1 MASEGGQIG
10 MLGEAGSIE
19 VAGRLGLALCMAI
32 FLGLAFE
39 GIYKLDQRANPGG
52 IRSFPML
59 TTIGAVLFLL
69 QPVSLLPFGIGLGAV
84 AIWQHAHL
92 RSTPVDSGRQS
103 SLMIPTASVLA
114 YALGPVA
121 LTQPAWV
128 VVASAVTAVLLIESR
143 EALHRLVREIAPT
156 EIFTLGKF
164 LILIGVILPLVPRHP
179 IVAWSPITP
188 FQVWLALVATST
200 LSYASY
206 LLQTYLPK
214 RSNALLPAV
223 LGGLYSSTVTTVAL
237 ARQQAAAGG
246 TRRDFSVGI
255 VIATVIMYLRIG
267 VIVAVFD
274 WSLALLLLPALIA
287 LALLGL
293 AIALYDWRHIR
304 GSADAPVGQLPA
316 VNPLQLATALSFAAM
331 FVVIALLSNWVRTGF
346 GQRGVF
352 ALAAITGAADIDPF
366 VLSLAQGGVTA
377 MPVGALC
384 AAILFAASS
393 NNALKAVYAI
403 SFGDLRSCRRSATEL
418 LLLGLAG
425 IAAAFGY
432 LYHA

>member
-1 MASEGGQIG
+1 
-10 MLGEAGSIE
+10 
-19 VAGRLGLALCMAI
+19 
-32 FLGLAFE
+32 
-39 GIYKLDQRANPGG
+39 
-52 IRSFPML
+52 
-59 TTIGAVLFLL
+59 
-69 QPVSLLPFGIGLGAV
+69 
-84 AIWQHAHL
+84 
-92 RSTPVDSGRQS
+92 
-103 SLMIPTASVLA
+103 
-114 YALGPVA
+114 
-121 LTQPAWV
+121 
-128 VVASAVTAVLLIESR
+128 
-143 EALHRLVREIAPT
+143 
-156 EIFTLGKF
+156 
-164 LILIGVILPLVPRHP
+164 
-179 IVAWSPITP
+179 
-188 FQVWLALVATST
+188 
-200 LSYASY
+200 
-206 LLQTYLPK
+206 
-214 RSNALLPAV
+214 
-223 LGGLYSSTVTTVAL
+223 
-237 ARQQAAAGG
+237 
-246 TRRDFSVGI
+246 VGI

>member
-1 MASEGGQIG
+1 
-10 MLGEAGSIE
+10 MLGEAGSVE
-19 VAGRLGLALCMAI
+19 VAGRLGLALCLAI

-39 GIYKLDQRANPGG
+39 GIYKLEQRGSPGG

-69 QPVSLLPFGIGLGAV
+69 QPTSLLPFGIGLGAV
-84 AIWQHAHL
+84 AIWQYAHL
-92 RSTPVDSGRQS
+92 RAAPVDSEQRS
-103 SLMIPTASVLA
+103 SFMIPTTSVLA
-114 YALGPVA
+114 YALGPLA

-128 VVASAVTAVLLIESR
+128 VVASSVTAVLLIESR
-143 EALHRLVREIAPT
+143 EALHRLVRKVAPA

-206 LLQTYLPK
+206 LLQTYLPR
-214 RSNALLPAV
+214 RSNALLPAI

-237 ARQQAAAGG
+237 ARQQRAAGA

-274 WSLALLLLPALIA
+274 WSLALSLLPALIA

-293 AIALYDWRHIR
+293 VIALYDWRHIR
-304 GSADAPVGQLPA
+304 ASTDAPLGQLSA
-316 VNPLQLATALSFAAM
+316 ANPLQLATALSFAVM
-331 FVVIALLSNWVRTGF
+331 FVAIALLSNWVRTGV
-346 GQRGVF
+346 GQWGVF
-352 ALAAITGAADIDPF
+352 ALAAITGATDIDPF

-377 MPVGALC
+377 MPLSALC

-403 SFGDLRSCRRSATEL
+403 SFGGLQSCRRAAAEL
-418 LLLGLAG
+418 LLLALAG
-425 IAAAFGY
+425 VVAACAY